1 MLFRSSKLATIVK
14 CSNVPIFL
22 KKKKIALSEQNV
34 LSYSEVW
41 YKTSVF
47 DVVEQNLGMYTNL

>member
-1 MLFRSSKLATIVK
+1 MLEILNCKICFQCFR
-14 CSNVPIFL
+14 IF
-22 KKKKIALSEQNV
+22 KEKIALSEQNV